1 MTVETGE
8 ELTNQDCVQAGEP
21 QNVMYGWCGKCRVK
35 YEDKFQAL
43 RGNNCT
49 YCGGDLED
57 NYPPSAICLAMAL
70 FPFGIIGCLLLK
82 ERQCVS
88 CNRTSSA

>member
-1 MTVETGE
+1 M
-8 ELTNQDCVQAGEP
+8 
-21 QNVMYGWCGKCRVK
+21 
-35 YEDKFQAL
+35 FQAL

-57 NYPPSAICLAMAL
+57 NYPPAALCLAVSL
-70 FPFGIIGCLLLK
+70 FPLGIIGCLLLK
-82 ERQCVS
+82 ERQCVV